1 MMNFSGANKYMIIYI
16 YMIIISDYKKECETR
31 EMTFLINHD
40 LNNIL

>member
-1 MMNFSGANKYMIIYI
+1 MNFSGANKYMI
-16 YMIIISDYKKECETR
+16 MIIISDYKKECEAR